1 METRPPASTQDAHV
15 DVRTGRRN
23 TTKRSTTMT
32 TLLTAT
38 IVQSSV
44 SASNQTTFPTT
55 TTWFPVP
62 EQSEGTKRKRSDE
75 ALAKSAAQ
83 KRKRLGQAKRKRDR
97 IQQEIDASK
106 KNNRKLQ
113 AQLTAFNK
121 RITQLQGA
129 QARNPTAKDVRQG

>member
-1 METRPPASTQDAHV
+1 
-15 DVRTGRRN
+15 
-23 TTKRSTTMT
+23 MT
-32 TLLTAT
+32 TLLTDT
-38 IVQSSV
+38 IVQASA
-44 SASNQTTFPTT
+44 SASNGSIFPTT
-55 TTWFPVP
+55 TTWFTI
-62 EQSEGTKRKRSDE
+62 ESEVTKRKRSDE
-75 ALAKSAAQ
+75 ELAKSAAQ

-113 AQLTAFNK
+113 AQLTAVNK